1 MFNLLPIAEMALS
14 KQSLV
19 QDLAAV
25 MLVAG
30 LFAALFHYMG
40 WPKVIGYIAAG
51 TFMGLPNIKG
61 FLIASENSVNVLA
74 NLGIIFL
81 MFTMGLELNIRK
93 LRKIGGMVFPTAA
106 YDLAA
111 MLLIGYATGTYIL
124 GWGFLPSLFLG
135 AVLCDSSTTL
145 LAKSLEE
152 MGCSKEYFAAI
163 IFGTT
168 LSEDILTIGV
178 MAILTGLA
186 MTGQFQ
192 AAELGRQLCLLAM
205 FLAGVLVFGFLMLP
219 RFLNKIRQMKDEETL
234 LIIIL
239 GICFGIAFIAEKM
252 QFSLALGAFLVGA
265 VVAESSVSHRIHEH
279 TSALKHTF
287 SAVFFVTIGL
297 MVDLHQM
304 WDNILTILLLSLI
317 VIVGKTINCLLAS
330 FVTGLP
336 HKDAIKT
343 GIGLAQIGDF
353 AYLVAL
359 LGIELCHKAAP
370 YPQMYQ
376 LAVGVSVITTLV
388 NPFLLKGSQPFSEWL
403 DKRMPSRLRQALENY
418 TLWTQ
423 RTGRQVK
430 ENAIP
435 PFFKRNAIMYATNL
449 LLIAVIF
456 AAAHYLQGKEEL
468 WAALPSL
475 LSNYRTI
482 LLWLL
487 SCLFS
492 FPLFIGAFINARK
505 LAEGLGQASVP
516 SFIKPGLAHPMQR
529 MTYLIVL
536 LILMLLVAIVFTALS
551 VLLIPSKL
559 EMLCILLCYVIIGFI
574 WWKRI
579 QPMALETQ
587 KTLQLVFDREDTPAQ
602 EPETLSSIVQQLPIP
617 EHSGAIGKSIAALRL
632 RNRTGITITRIL
644 HLNGESTLNPGPK
657 TTIQKGDTLFL
668 LANEEQLE
676 NTRRFLEQSD
686 LGDSAMDT
694 ITTMLSLQ
702 LSSIYIPA
710 NGFACG
716 KSLKELHL
724 RNATGANVVRIE
736 HKETPPTDNP
746 GPDLLFQP
754 GDKVTVIGNAQQ
766 MELARKL
773 LIEGPPQ

>member
-1 MFNLLPIAEMALS
+1 MLSLLPIAEMALS

-30 LFAALFHYMG
+30 LFAALFHYLG

-51 TFMGLPNIKG
+51 TVMGLPNIKG

-93 LRKIGGMVFPTAA
+93 LRKIGGMVFPTAT

-111 MLLIGYATGTYIL
+111 MLLIGYATGKYIL
-124 GWGFLPSLFLG
+124 GWGFLPSIFLG

-152 MGCSKEYFAAI
+152 MGCTKEYFASI

-186 MTGQFQ
+186 ITGQFQ
-192 AAELGRQLCLLAM
+192 AAELGKQLCLLVM
-205 FLAGVLVFGFLMLP
+205 FLTGVLVFGFLMLP
-219 RFLNKIRQMKDEETL
+219 RFLNRIRQMRDEETL

-265 VVAESSVSHRIHEH
+265 VVAESSVSHRVHEH
-279 TSALKHTF
+279 TAALKHTF

-304 WDNILTILLLSLI
+304 WDNLLVILLLSLI
-317 VIVGKTINCLLAS
+317 VVAGKTANCMIAS
-330 FVTGLP
+330 YITGLS

-359 LGIELCHKAAP
+359 LGIELCNKADP
-370 YPQMYQ
+370 YPKMYQ

-388 NPFLLKGSQPFSEWL
+388 NPFLLKASQPFSEWL
-403 DKRMPSRLRQALENY
+403 DRKMPARLRHALESY
-418 TLWTQ
+418 TLWMQ

-430 ENAIP
+430 KSTISP
-435 PFFKRNAIMYATNL
+435 YFKRNAILYVTNL
-449 LLIAVIF
+449 LLLAVIF
-456 AAAHYLQGKEEL
+456 AVAHYLQGKEEL
-468 WAALPSL
+468 WKAMPTF
-475 LSNYRTI
+475 LSRHRSM

-492 FPLFIGAFINARK
+492 FPIFAGVYINVRR
-505 LAEGLGQASVP
+505 LAEGLGKATHTIDIP
-516 SFIKPGLAHPMQR
+516 SIAQPMEKI
-529 MTYLIVL
+529 TNIIVTI
-536 LILMLLVAIVFTALS
+536 ILMSLVTIEFTALS
-551 VLLIPSKL
+551 ILLIPSIF
-559 EMLCILLCYVIIGFI
+559 EMVCILVCYVVIGVI

-579 QPMALETQ
+579 QPKVLETQ
-587 KTLQLVFDREDTPAQ
+587 ENLQMVFDREDAPPPAT
-602 EPETLSSIVQQLPIP
+602 ETLSNIVQKLPIP
-617 EHSGAIGKSIAALRL
+617 DQSGAIGRTIAALRL
-632 RNRTGITITRIL
+632 RNRTGVTITKIL
-644 HLNGESTLNPGPK
+644 RLDGEAILNPGPR
-657 TTIQKGDTLFL
+657 TLIQKGDTLFL
-668 LANEEQLE
+668 LASEEQLKSTE
-676 NTRRFLEQSD
+676 EFFSKKDFEESP
-686 LGDSAMDT
+686 MDT
-694 ITTMLSLQ
+694 IAGMLSVQ
-702 LSSIYIPA
+702 LFSIHIPA

-716 KSLKELHL
+716 KSMKELRF
-724 RNATGANVVRIE
+724 RNATGANVVKIIP
-736 HKETPPTDNP
+736 KDAPPTEF
-746 GPDLLFQP
+746 PDPDRCFQP
-754 GDKVTVIGNAQQ
+754 DDKVTVFCTAQQ
-766 MELARKL
+766 LELARKL
-773 LIEGPPQ
+773 LIEGLPQ

>member
-30 LFAALFHYMG
+30 LFAALFHYLG

-51 TFMGLPNIKG
+51 TVMGLPNIKE

-124 GWGFLPSLFLG
+124 GWGFLPSIFLG

-152 MGCSKEYFAAI
+152 MGCSKEYFATV

-186 MTGQFQ
+186 ITGQFQ
-192 AAELGRQLCLLAM
+192 AAELGKQLCLLAM
-205 FLAGVLVFGFLMLP
+205 FLTGVLVFGFLLLP
-219 RFLNKIRQMKDEETL
+219 RVLNRIRQMKDEETL
-234 LIIIL
+234 LIVIL

-265 VVAESSVSHRIHEH
+265 VVAESSVSQRVHEH
-279 TSALKHTF
+279 TAALKHTF
-287 SAVFFVTIGL
+287 SAIFFVTIGL

-304 WDNILTILLLSLI
+304 WDNLLTILLLSVI
-317 VIVGKTINCLLAS
+317 VVVGKTVNCMLAS
-330 FVTGLP
+330 YITGLS

-359 LGIELCHKAAP
+359 LGIELCNKAEP
-370 YPQMYQ
+370 YPKMYQ

-388 NPFLLKGSQPFSEWL
+388 NPFLLKASQPFSEWL
-403 DKRMPSRLRQALENY
+403 DKKMPSRLHQALESY
-418 TLWTQ
+418 TLWMQ

-430 ENAIP
+430 RNAI
-435 PFFKRNAIMYATNL
+435 PFFKRNAILYVINL
-449 LLIAVIF
+449 LLMAVIF
-456 AAAHYLQGKEEL
+456 AVAHYLQGKEEL
-468 WAALPSL
+468 WKAMPTF
-475 LSNYRTI
+475 LSRYRTM

-492 FPLFIGAFINARK
+492 FPIFIGVFINVRR
-505 LAEGLGQASVP
+505 LAEGLGKASVP
-516 SFIKPGLAHPMQR
+516 AFVKPSIAQTMQKI
-529 MTYLIVL
+529 TDLIVSIIL
-536 LILMLLVAIVFTALS
+536 LSLVTIELTALS
-551 VLLIPSKL
+551 ILLIPSII
-559 EMLCILLCYVIIGFI
+559 EMVCILVCYVIIGVI

-579 QPMALETQ
+579 QPLALETQ
-587 KTLQLVFDREDTPAQ
+587 NSLQMVFDREDLPMPST
-602 EPETLSSIVQQLPIP
+602 ETLSSIVQSLPIP
-617 EHSGAIGKSIAALRL
+617 DKSAAIGKSIASLRL
-632 RNRTGITITRIL
+632 RNRTGVTITRIVRQD
-644 HLNGESTLNPGPK
+644 GESLLNPGPR
-657 TTIQKGDTLFL
+657 TIIQKGDTLFL
-668 LANEEQLE
+668 LANDEQLKD
-676 NTRRFLEQSD
+676 TQDFLNQSD
-686 LGDSAMDT
+686 IDDSPMDA
-694 ITTMLSLQ
+694 ITGMLSMQ
-702 LSSIYIPA
+702 SFAIHITA
-710 NGFACG
+710 DAFACG
-716 KSLKELHL
+716 KSMKELRL
-724 RNATGANVVRIE
+724 RNATGANVLRI
-736 HKETPPTDNP
+736 TPKDAPPLD
-746 GPDLLFQP
+746 PDPDRPFQS
-754 GDKVTVIGNAQQ
+754 GDKLTFFCTARQL
-766 MELARKL
+766 ELARKL
-773 LIEGPPQ
+773 LIEGLPQ